1 MRASQFHLIVR
12 RCQAARELS
21 SAVYPSLAAINT
33 TWADFIN
40 RRLKENL
47 TLPEQLGDCENLS
60 SVLRVYR
67 AYCCTAAAQYQAVF
81 AHLQLIGLNL
91 ASEVSAASLVP
102 MRISQPNIGTLRALR
117 IARRGGAS
125 HKHARAWFR
134 LALHGTDPRPPVG

>member
-1 MRASQFHLIVR
+1 MKTVEAPDMKRTQVDARKSVSFDRSALPSSSQ
-12 RCQAARELS
+12 LS
-21 SAVYPSLAAINT
+21 GAVYPSLVAINT

-67 AYCCTAAAQYQAVF
+67 GYCRTAAAQYQAVF

-91 ASEVSAASLVP
+91 ASEVSATALVP
-102 MRISQPNIGTLRALR
+102 MRIFATQHRH
-117 IARRGGAS
+117 IARSPDRAARGC
-125 HKHARAWFR
+125 F
-134 LALHGTDPRPPVG
+134 P